1 MASKQI
7 RTNIQMIIGA
17 ALALSLASGC
27 GSADAGQE
35 EELGEHRAALEAAWY
50 EDQFQFNSDVAELDL
65 AVVEASRG
73 DTFQPGDHIDVGID
87 QAIEAQGQDF
97 PGEKC
102 IRNDGEESSTSGKCE
117 NVCKDKEVYSPHPS
131 EDPAGTFGVCKGE
144 AKKQKA

>member
-1 MASKQI
+1 L
-7 RTNIQMIIGA
+7 GA
-17 ALALSLASGC
+17 RFRFLDWVPSSRPRPLRSRPSP
-27 GSADAGQE
+27 
-35 EELGEHRAALEAAWY
+35 HRL
-50 EDQFQFNSDVAELDL
+50 
-65 AVVEASRG
+65 
-73 DTFQPGDHIDVGID
+73 D

-144 AKKQKA
+144 AKKKE